1 MFIWTSNT
9 LTIFR
14 SGLYASRK
22 IPIARAESLLKF
34 EVLPTR
40 SNPNK
45 RPETFGMVLSP
56 REKQEGKRFLL
67 IQEGS

>member
-1 MFIWTSNT
+1 MFIWTSNN
-9 LTIFR
+9 LTIYR
-14 SGLYASRK
+14 ASLYASRK

-34 EVLPTR
+34 EVLPNR

-45 RPETFGMVLSP
+45 RPETFSMASSP
-56 REKQEGKRFLL
+56 REKQERKRFLL